1 MSMNM
6 QICNS
11 INFHMKKKSKS
22 NYVDLISVD
31 QQNKI
36 MCVSVNPH
44 AVPNMNLHFLIRWH
58 ISSRKGGIMV
68 LNHFWLRFNL
78 NFFMCP
84 RTTWG
89 ITCWVLF
96 RYLWIDLQFWI
107 CPAELPSRFSS
118 NFFCEMRL
126 LRSLR
131 PLGLLRLL
139 RSLRPKIF

>member
-6 QICNS
+6 HICNT
-11 INFHMKKKSKS
+11 INFLMKKKSKS

-78 NFFMCP
+78 IFLCIHGLREGAHVGSFEISKNWL
-84 RTTWG
+84 T
-89 ITCWVLF
+89 VLN
-96 RYLWIDLQFWI
+96 LSS
-107 CPAELPSRFSS
+107 PAEPPSRAAQQILESIQKQPF
-118 NFFCEMRL
+118 L
-126 LRSLR
+126 
-131 PLGLLRLL
+131 
-139 RSLRPKIF
+139 

>member
-6 QICNS
+6 HICNT
-11 INFHMKKKSKS
+11 INFLMKKKSKS

-68 LNHFWLRFNL
+68 LNHFWLRLHL
-78 NFFMCP
+78 NFFYVSTDYEREHMLVP
-84 RTTWG
+84 
-89 ITCWVLF
+89 L
-96 RYLWIDLQFWI
+96 RYLRIDLLFWI
-107 CPAELPSRFSS
+107 CPAEPPSRFSS
-118 NFFCEMRL
+118 PFKNNPSCKQIW
-126 LRSLR
+126 
-131 PLGLLRLL
+131 GLVL
-139 RSLRPKIF
+139 SSE